1 MHAWRD
7 CEVRSD
13 EGNFGEVENYVPCS
27 SAEKGCT
34 HGETARCGV
43 MREISVKSR
52 MTFPVAPRKKD
63 ARTERLRGAG

>member
-1 MHAWRD
+1 MHARRD
-7 CEVRSD
+7 CEVRGD

-43 MREISVKSR
+43 MREISVN
-52 MTFPVAPRKKD
+52 T
-63 ARTERLRGAG
+63 RLMSSAEFEIQSQIHMFLEI